1 MPPFWLVRWWY
12 RNALP
17 LIHWYLKVG
26 FLGLVAPR
34 TRRGFV
40 KWLME
45 TTDRTTGTNVE
56 AADENTSAAPADGRP
71 KDKPARLLLLIR
83 HGQTTFNL
91 QGRLPGQ
98 LPGIAL
104 TDEGRRQAQRAAV
117 ALSGLPLS
125 AVISSPLERAQD
137 TAQIIAR
144 GWALPVRLDPRLMDT
159 DVGAWS
165 GKKLDDLNK
174 TDPLWKSFVE
184 RPDQPP
190 PGVESFAAV
199 QNRSVAVVEEILQDT
214 SLGQY
219 LVLVAHADVVKLILA
234 HYTGL
239 PSERARFLVVGN
251 ASICALAF
259 PPEGEPY
266 LLALNWSALPEWLS
280 LQPRPKA
287 ELESKSS
294 ATSPEAAV
302 ETATAEDSSHTPE
315 PATTTTTVPTPDGS
329 LKESE
334 VADV

>member
-1 MPPFWLVRWWY
+1 
-12 RNALP
+12 
-17 LIHWYLKVG
+17 
-26 FLGLVAPR
+26 
-34 TRRGFV
+34 
-40 KWLME
+40 ME
-45 TTDRTTGTNVE
+45 TTNRTTGTKVE
-56 AADENTSAAPADGRP
+56 PIEENTSTASPDGQP
-71 KDKPARLLLLIR
+71 KGKPARLLLLVR

-91 QGRLPGQ
+91 DGRLPGQ

-104 TDEGRRQAQRAAV
+104 TDEGRRQAQGAAV

-165 GKKLDDLNK
+165 GQKLDDLNK

-184 RPDQPP
+184 RPNQPP
-190 PGVESFAAV
+190 PGVESFITV
-199 QNRSVAVVEEILQDT
+199 QNRSVAVVEGILQDT

-219 LVLVAHADVVKLILA
+219 IVLVAHADVVKLILA

-239 PSERARFLVVGN
+239 TSERARFLAVGN
-251 ASICALAF
+251 ASISALAF
-259 PPEGEPY
+259 PPEGEPH

-280 LQPRPKA
+280 PPGRPKPK
-287 ELESKSS
+287 LETKS
-294 ATSPEAAV
+294 ADAM
-302 ETATAEDSSHTPE
+302 
-315 PATTTTTVPTPDGS
+315 TTTVPTPDGS

>member
-1 MPPFWLVRWWY
+1 MPPIWLVRWWY
-12 RNALP
+12 WNTLP
-17 LIHWYLKVG
+17 LTKWYLKVG
-26 FLGLVAPR
+26 FFALLAPR

-40 KWLME
+40 KRLME
-45 TTDRTTGTNVE
+45 TTNRTTGAEVE
-56 AADENTSAAPADGRP
+56 PLEENTSTAPPDGQP
-71 KDKPARLLLLIR
+71 KGKPARLLLLVR

-91 QGRLPGQ
+91 EGRLPGQ

-104 TDEGRRQAQRAAV
+104 TDEGRRQAQQAAV

-125 AVISSPLERAQD
+125 AVISSPLERALD

-144 GWALPVRLDPRLMDT
+144 GWALPVQLDPRLMDT
-159 DVGAWS
+159 DVGTWS
-165 GKKLDDLNK
+165 GQKLDDLNK

-184 RPDQPP
+184 RPNQPP
-190 PGVESFAAV
+190 PGVESFTAV
-199 QNRSVAVVEEILQDT
+199 ENRSVAVVERILQDT

-219 LVLVAHADVVKLILA
+219 VVLVAHADVVKLILA

-251 ASICALAF
+251 ASISALAF
-259 PPEGEPY
+259 PPEGEPH

-280 LQPRPKA
+280 PPPRPKSK
-287 ELESKSS
+287 LESKS
-294 ATSPEAAV
+294 AA
-302 ETATAEDSSHTPE
+302 A
-315 PATTTTTVPTPDGS
+315 TTTTVPTPDGS

>member
-1 MPPFWLVRWWY
+1 MPPIWLVRLWY
-12 RNALP
+12 WNTLP
-17 LIHWYLKVG
+17 LTKWYLKVG
-26 FLGLVAPR
+26 FFALLAPR

-40 KWLME
+40 KRLME
-45 TTDRTTGTNVE
+45 TTNRTTGAEVE
-56 AADENTSAAPADGRP
+56 QLEENTSTAPPDGQP
-71 KDKPARLLLLIR
+71 KGKPARLLLLVR

-91 QGRLPGQ
+91 EGRLPGQ

-104 TDEGRRQAQRAAV
+104 TDEGRRQAQQAAV

-125 AVISSPLERAQD
+125 AVISSPLERALD

-144 GWALPVRLDPRLMDT
+144 GWALPVQLDPRLMDT

-165 GKKLDDLNK
+165 GQKLDDLNK

-184 RPDQPP
+184 RPNQPP
-190 PGVESFAAV
+190 PGVESFTTV
-199 QNRSVAVVEEILQDT
+199 ENRSVAVVERILQDT

-219 LVLVAHADVVKLILA
+219 VVLVAHADVVKLILA

-251 ASICALAF
+251 ASISALAF
-259 PPEGEPY
+259 PPEGEPH

-280 LQPRPKA
+280 PPPRPKSK
-287 ELESKSS
+287 LESKS
-294 ATSPEAAV
+294 TAA
-302 ETATAEDSSHTPE
+302 
-315 PATTTTTVPTPDGS
+315 TTTTVPTPDGS